1 MHACTQATTALNSP
15 VPFSDDPNILPK
27 EQVPPPLADSM
38 SAVAAMG
45 NVSAAQMMQVGG
57 CLGEGWWLLRVLSDD
72 AGGRLGEGWWV
83 LRVKGGGCLG
93 EGWWPVAAQ
102 GAFGAWEWRLVCGV
116 CPLRNNI
123 MPSTPRHC

>member
-57 CLGEGWWLLRVLSDD
+57 CLGD
-72 AGGRLGEGWWV
+72 GWWV
-83 LRVKGGGCLG
+83 LRVLSAPGSG
-93 EGWWPVAAQ
+93 VS
-102 GAFGAWEWRLVCGV
+102 RLVCSLYATIL
-116 CPLRNNI
+116 CPV
-123 MPSTPRHC
+123 RHVIADF